1 MQISVL
7 VPVYNG
13 ARLLSQVIASV
24 QAQTFRDWEMI
35 LIDDGSS
42 DNTSEIAEKAAR
54 SDTRIKSFRNPHN
67 LGLAN
72 TLNRALFIS
81 RGPFLA
87 RVDGDDVLMPNRFE
101 RQLAFLESHTDIDIV
116 GGAALVSNANGRK
129 RQVKL
134 AERIEGFNDQV
145 AFQPIVFHSSI
156 LIRRSF
162 FERYGLYD
170 SGLLRSQDR
179 ELWIRALQAGAR
191 FANLQEPVIEYT
203 SNGYRRSL
211 RTISN
216 KTFSAFRIGR
226 RYGLKSYRSRA
237 AFGAIVMLLTKFGLY
252 TPNSEQ

>member
-1 MQISVL
+1 MQISVIL
-7 VPVYNG
+7 PVYNG
-13 ARLLSQVIASV
+13 AKLLSEVIASV
-24 QAQTFRDWEMI
+24 QAQTLGDWEMI

-42 DNTSEIAEKAAR
+42 DSTSEVVEKAAR
-54 SDTRIKSFRNPHN
+54 SDARIRPFRNPRN

-81 RGPFLA
+81 QGSFLA
-87 RVDGDDVLMPNRFE
+87 RVDGDDVLMPDRFE
-101 RQLAFLESHTDIDIV
+101 RQLTFLERHKDIDIV
-116 GGAALVSNANGRK
+116 GGAAIVSNETGHK
-129 RQVKL
+129 RQVRL
-134 AERIEGFNDQV
+134 AERIAGINDQIG
-145 AFQPIVFHSSI
+145 FQPIVFHSST

-170 SGLLRSQDR
+170 SSLLRSQDR

-216 KTFSAFRIGR
+216 KTSSAIRIGR
-226 RYGLKSYRSRA
+226 RYDLKRYRSKA
-237 AFGAIVMLLTKFGLY
+237 LLGAIVMLLTRFGLY
-252 TPNSEQ
+252 KPRSER